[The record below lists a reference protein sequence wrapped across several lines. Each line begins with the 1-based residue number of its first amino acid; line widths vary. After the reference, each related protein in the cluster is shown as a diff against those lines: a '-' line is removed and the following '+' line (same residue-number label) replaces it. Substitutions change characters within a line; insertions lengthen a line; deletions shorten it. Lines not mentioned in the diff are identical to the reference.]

1 MQTKG
6 TERGSY
12 FWIVLSFAAEVTAML
27 ALVYW
32 ARRCSSL
39 SGLTQNK
46 PKKLL
51 LYYLQAKL
59 WLSEWSFTCH
69 KRHKKNLSCGLDI
82 WIFTGSF
89 LFPTSISSS
98 CRLISGLD
106 LRAWFRG
113 WKQRSSVESCTSCV
127 IYLGGEMT
135 LSLTFQRCK
144 TIPRRSPNSSNMCC
158 RLIHLRTALPR
169 FLPTPVRGPLWFF
182 NAVPL
187 WAWTQPLP

>member
-69 KRHKKNLSCGLDI
+69 KRHKKKIIFLKYLWSWHLNIYWQLSFSYFHFVIMSSYLWTWFASLIPWLETEKLC
-82 WIFTGSF
+82 WILHQLCYLSGRRNDT
-89 LFPTSISSS
+89 FPN
-98 CRLISGLD
+98 
-106 LRAWFRG
+106 F
-113 WKQRSSVESCTSCV
+113 
-127 IYLGGEMT
+127 
-135 LSLTFQRCK
+135 
-144 TIPRRSPNSSNMCC
+144 P
-158 RLIHLRTALPR
+158 AL
-169 FLPTPVRGPLWFF
+169 
-182 NAVPL
+182 
-187 WAWTQPLP
+187 

>member
-1 MQTKG
+1 
-6 TERGSY
+6 
-12 FWIVLSFAAEVTAML
+12 ML

-51 LYYLQAKL
+51 FYYLQDKL
-59 WLSEWSFTCH
+59 WLSKWSFTCH
-69 KRHKKNLSCGLDI
+69 KRHTKKLSSLNICGLDI
-82 WIFTGSF
+82 WISTGSF

-127 IYLGGEMT
+127 FYLGGEMT
-135 LSLTFQRCK
+135 LSLTFQHCK